1 MKEIEVSARTVDEA
15 VQTALEQLGVDE
27 DRVEV
32 VVMKKGRSGVL
43 GVGSE
48 EAKIK
53 VRLLNGPDEKDD
65 VVAIAREVL
74 ETLIKS
80 MGISASVS
88 VTREVGDESP
98 VILDIEG
105 DDLGIL
111 IGRRGQTMASL
122 QYIVRLIVAG
132 KLKTWVPINVDVA
145 GYKKRRYESLRTLA
159 LRLAEQVEKSRRLIT
174 LEPMPADERRII
186 HLALADHPY
195 VATQSTGEGEG
206 RKVAILLKNR

>member
-1 MKEIEVSARTVDEA
+1 MKEIEVNARTVDEA

-53 VRLLNGPDEKDD
+53 VRLLNGPDEKDG

-88 VTREVGDESP
+88 VTQEAGDESP